1 MKKAILIPILAILC
15 CVTDQAVAGEG
26 ELLVETSPVIPHADR
41 SPENL
46 YTYKAPF
53 SVWLVRTQR
62 LLNKVNQETQEL
74 VSLNREAES
83 QIDFDLINK
92 QDSDSN
98 EFSTKKIHPSS
109 LQYQRLLEKE
119 KELRALNTMMQEIK
133 QTVGLPAGKTTILSL
148 DLIDQ
153 LDAAIAKA
161 VSFTPAAL
169 IIGIKSS
176 TRGLSHAD
184 NEVIKDLVVLDLEK
198 IEALAKATIK
208 SIEGVRRR
216 LSLMVGSISPARAE
230 SIVAAATYRNSV
242 QELLQVIKGLQTMVE
257 LQVTDEDLM
266 ELP

>member
-1 MKKAILIPILAILC
+1 
-15 CVTDQAVAGEG
+15 
-26 ELLVETSPVIPHADR
+26 
-41 SPENL
+41 
-46 YTYKAPF
+46 
-53 SVWLVRTQR
+53 
-62 LLNKVNQETQEL
+62 
-74 VSLNREAES
+74 
-83 QIDFDLINK
+83 
-92 QDSDSN
+92 
-98 EFSTKKIHPSS
+98 
-109 LQYQRLLEKE
+109 
-119 KELRALNTMMQEIK
+119 MMQEIK